1 MIDKPA
7 DGMERRGIR
16 ARCKIRMRF
25 QPSIRARAVTAA
37 AVVLLVSACA
47 LRQPAEPPAV
57 IHENAHSG
65 GSVVAFNHGGD
76 LLASGG
82 WEGTMRL
89 WQMPG
94 GAQLRHWRDHSDS
107 VNGIAFMG
115 DDNEVVTA
123 GYDGLLVRRSVSGA
137 LLATVDAGSPVTH
150 MAADSRAD
158 RLLTGH
164 ADGMVRVWRASDF
177 TLLADR
183 RLHRG
188 AVKAVTVDGPGTRF
202 ASSGA
207 DGKVFVWS
215 DIETVRAM
223 QSPPVDAWTL
233 AFSPDGRWLSGGGW
247 FRLFRWNLQD
257 ASLAVLSTPHH
268 GIIKSVEYL
277 GDGNVLA
284 TISRQTDSSV
294 YFLDPASGAAL
305 RSFQQHDLCGGD
317 ISVSADG
324 RYLATTSDDASVRIW
339 VLDPDE

>member
-1 MIDKPA
+1 MIHSA
-7 DGMERRGIR
+7 LVQMQ
-16 ARCKIRMRF
+16 RF
-25 QPSIRARAVTAA
+25 ALPIHARAVMVAA
-37 AVVLLVSACA
+37 IALLLSACA
-47 LRQPAEPPAV
+47 LQQPAESPAV

-65 GSVVAFNHGGD
+65 GSVVSFNHGGN

-82 WEGTMRL
+82 WEGTVRL

-107 VNGIAFMG
+107 VNGIIFMG
-115 DDNEVVTA
+115 DDSEVVSA
-123 GYDGLLVRRSVSGA
+123 GYDGLLVRRSVSGS

-150 MAADSRAD
+150 MAADHLTD

-164 ADGMVRVWRASDF
+164 ADGMVRLWRASVF

-188 AVKAVTVDGPGTRF
+188 AVKAVAVETAAMRY

-207 DGKVFVWS
+207 DGKVFVWR
-215 DIETVRAM
+215 DIEDVHAM

-277 GDGNVLA
+277 ADGDVLA

-294 YFLDPASGAAL
+294 YFLDPASGALL

-339 VLDPDE
+339 LLQPAAGTDR

>member
-1 MIDKPA
+1 M
-7 DGMERRGIR
+7 
-16 ARCKIRMRF
+16 MRF
-25 QPSIRARAVTAA
+25 MPPTRARAVIVA
-37 AVVLLVSACA
+37 AVALLVSACA
-47 LRQPAEPPAV
+47 LQQPAEPPAV
-57 IHENAHSG
+57 VHENAHSG
-65 GSVVAFNHGGD
+65 GSVVSFNHGGD

-82 WEGTMRL
+82 WEGTVRL

-94 GAQLRHWRDHSDS
+94 GEQLRHWRDHSDS

-115 DDNEVVTA
+115 DGKEIVTA
-123 GYDGLLVRRSVSGA
+123 GYDGLLVRRSVNGA
-137 LLATVDAGSPVTH
+137 LLAAVDAGSPVTH
-150 MAADSRAD
+150 MAADNRTD

-164 ADGMVRVWRASDF
+164 ADGMVRIWRASDF

-188 AVKAVTVDGPGTRF
+188 VVKAVAVDGAVTRF

-215 DIETVRAM
+215 NIETVRVM

-277 GDGNVLA
+277 TDGDVLA
-284 TISRQTDSSV
+284 SISRQTDSSV
-294 YFLDPASGAAL
+294 YFLDPASGAPL

-317 ISVSADG
+317 ISVSDDG

-339 VLDPDE
+339 LLQPAVGSDR

>member
-1 MIDKPA
+1 M
-7 DGMERRGIR
+7 
-16 ARCKIRMRF
+16 MRF
-25 QPSIRARAVTAA
+25 MPPTRARAVIVV

-47 LRQPAEPPAV
+47 LTRRAEPPAV

-65 GSVVAFNHGGD
+65 GSVVSFNQAGD

-82 WEGTMRL
+82 WEGTVRL

-94 GAQLRHWRDHSDS
+94 GAQLRYWRDHSDS
-107 VNGIAFMG
+107 VNGIVFID
-115 DDNEVVTA
+115 DDNEVITA
-123 GYDGLLVRRSVSGA
+123 GYDGLLVRRSVNGA
-137 LLATVDAGSPVTH
+137 LLATVDTGSPVTH

-164 ADGMVRVWRASDF
+164 ADGMVRVWKASDF
-177 TLLADR
+177 TLLQSR

-188 AVKAVTVDGPGTRF
+188 AVKAVAVESGATRF

-207 DGKVFVWS
+207 DGSVFVWR
-215 DIETVRAM
+215 DLEAVRAM

-233 AFSPDGRWLSGGGW
+233 AFSPDGRWLTGGGW
-247 FRLFRWNLQD
+247 FRLFRWNPED
-257 ASLAVLSTPHH
+257 AALAVLSTPHH

-277 GDGNVLA
+277 GDGDVLA

-294 YFLDPASGAAL
+294 YFLDPASGALL
-305 RSFQQHDLCGGD
+305 RRFQQHDLCGGD

-339 VLDPDE
+339 ILDPAE